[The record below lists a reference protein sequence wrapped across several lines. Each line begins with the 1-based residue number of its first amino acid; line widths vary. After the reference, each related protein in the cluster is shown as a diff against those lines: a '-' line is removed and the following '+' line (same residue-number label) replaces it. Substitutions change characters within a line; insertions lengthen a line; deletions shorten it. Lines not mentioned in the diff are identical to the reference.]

1 MVTIYPMST
10 YTQMETNKIMKR
22 FMSLFVIANIILL
35 QLHTVFL
42 YKVPK
47 MFLRCM
53 DTNIPISERRKQRL
67 MEGCGVMWPKFH
79 C

>member
-53 DTNIPISERRKQRL
+53 DTNIPKNEQILLSAISYPCFDRL
-67 MEGCGVMWPKFH
+67 LL
-79 C
+79 

>member
-10 YTQMETNKIMKR
+10 YTQMETNKIMKW

-42 YKVPK
+42 YKGPK
-47 MFLRCM
+47 MLLRCM
-53 DTNIPISERRKQRL
+53 DTNIPKNEQILLSAISYPCFDRL
-67 MEGCGVMWPKFH
+67 LL
-79 C
+79 